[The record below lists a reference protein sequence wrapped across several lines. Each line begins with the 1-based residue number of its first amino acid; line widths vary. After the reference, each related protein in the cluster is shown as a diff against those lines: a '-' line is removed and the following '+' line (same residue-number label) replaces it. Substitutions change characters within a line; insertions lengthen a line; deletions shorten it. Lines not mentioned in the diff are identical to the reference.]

1 MDISLS
7 IESFPLDRNTA
18 DDMEALLKNY
28 SADYS
33 VVLQADSW
41 CDPLARGFAVLAYS
55 EDEELLAF
63 ATAADVVGLHHYEW
77 SLIVT
82 EEFRR
87 QSIGSALADG
97 IHHGLRQRNAE
108 GVTAAFLEDEEAGT
122 FLSSINYRPS
132 FKEMQ
137 FRALPLAQFQM
148 PEELEIEPYSG
159 EREEL
164 KGLLVSAFDQTA
176 VPVMEFNI
184 AEPGREVFL
193 MKKDGEMLAT
203 VAIVEEPEAFWITSF
218 TVRQDEQGNGYGQ
231 VFLEWCRHYAFTKN
245 KGEILL
251 DMNTDNDAVSVYQ
264 KAGYEVVSTVEYWE
278 KGQASGE

>member
-7 IESFPLDRNTA
+7 IESFPLDRETA
-18 DDMEALLKNY
+18 TDMTTLLKNY
-28 SADYS
+28 PADYS

-55 EDEELLAF
+55 EGEELLAF
-63 ATAADVVGLHHYEW
+63 AIAIDVVGLHHYEW
-77 SLIVT
+77 SMIVT

-108 GVTAAFLEDEEAGT
+108 AVTAAFLEDGNAGA
-122 FLSSINYRPS
+122 FLSSLNYSPS

-137 FRALPLAQFQM
+137 YRALPLEHFHM
-148 PEELEIEPYSG
+148 PEGIEIEPYNG

-184 AEPGREVFL
+184 AEPGRAVFL
-193 MKKDGEMLAT
+193 MKKDHEVLAT
-203 VAIVEEPEAFWITSF
+203 VAIVEEPETFWITSF
-218 TVRQDEQGNGYGQ
+218 TVRENEQGNGYGQ
-231 VFLEWCRHYAFTKN
+231 TFLEWCRHFAFTKN

-251 DMNTDNDAVSVYQ
+251 DMDTDNDAVSVYQ
-264 KAGYEVVSTVEYWE
+264 KAGFEVISTVEYWE
-278 KGQASGE
+278 QG